1 MSQFLKTT
9 TEKKAKSVDEA
20 IQAALDELQISRDEA
35 EIHVIDEGSKGFLG
49 IGAKD
54 AEVEVCVKNI
64 ASFMAKRFL
73 GDVFRAMDIDV
84 QIDAKE
90 TEDGLDIN
98 LSGENMGIVIG
109 KRGDTLD
116 SLQYLTALVVNKDK
130 EDYTKISLDTENY
143 REKREEA
150 LLALSERLG
159 AKVAKSGKKY
169 TLEPMNPYERRIIH
183 ASLQNNEDVTTYSIG
198 EEPYRKVVIAP
209 KVEKAPKRF
218 KKNNNHSRGERKKP
232 SYSGSSSYT
241 APERKIST
249 GGYRH
254 AMPYN
259 KNKAS
264 SFEEYLSEQE
274 NKNSGNDAE

>member
-1 MSQFLKTT
+1 MSQFLKTK

-20 IQAALDELQISRDEA
+20 VQAALEELQISEDDA
-35 EIHVIDEGSKGFLG
+35 QITVIDEGTKGFLG

-54 AEVEVCVKNI
+54 AEVEVSIKNVD
-64 ASFMAKRFL
+64 SFMASRFL
-73 GDVFRAMDIDV
+73 NDVFQAMNMDVEIDT
-84 QIDAKE
+84 KE

-98 LSGENMGIVIG
+98 LTGDHMGIVIG

-116 SLQYLTALVVNKDK
+116 SLQYLTALVVNRNK
-130 EDYTKISLDTENY
+130 EDYTKISIDTENY
-143 REKREEA
+143 RKKREEA
-150 LLALSERLG
+150 LLALSTRLG

-183 ASLQNNEDVTTYSIG
+183 ANLQNNEEVTTYSVG

-209 KVEKAPKRF
+209 KAEKAQNKKFKR
-218 KKNNNHSRGERKKP
+218 NNNHHGGHKKP
-232 SYSGSSSYT
+232 SYSAGGYS
-241 APERKIST
+241 APDRKIST
-249 GGYRH
+249 GGYKQPH
-254 AMPYN
+254 VYN